1 MVTTL
6 TRLNRYLYE
15 VDFKEKLKY
24 RILTLD
30 EALELITESPKD
42 KIEEIISGLM
52 PEVKEKIEE
61 IREGG
66 LL

>member
-24 RILTLD
+24 RKLTLD
-30 EALELITESPKD
+30 EALELITGSPD
-42 KIEEIISGLM
+42 NIEEIISGLA
-52 PEVKEKIEE
+52 PDVKEKIEE